1 MSAYATSS
9 SNPYTTW
16 YHAPPPPP
24 PTNPFLTPS
33 QQYHHL
39 YHDQNHQASDIPWTS
54 RPATNPL
61 QRPFGAFAGSKP
73 TPPPHVPTAAER
85 RRQRELA
92 AWLAQ
97 QNAFYGMAPGPRYP
111 DNLAPGSREARRGR
125 QERAAREAAER
136 HAERG
141 RWGERAALRAAGAWC
156 GAVRG
161 ELWRARRGLA
171 DSARGALGPALR
183 AWGRGTARGLRAAAG
198 VCLLV
203 LALALGMCALGFL
216 ALGIAERVLVEE
228 DEGVPEGPVYVLVE
242 NYRSWCVV

>member
-16 YHAPPPPP
+16 YHSPPPPP
-24 PTNPFLTPS
+24 PTNPFLPPS
-33 QQYHHL
+33 QQCHHQC
-39 YHDQNHQASDIPWTS
+39 HHHHQATNIPWTS

-61 QRPFGAFAGSKP
+61 HRPFGAFTGSKP
-73 TPPPHVPTAAER
+73 TPPPHVPTPAER

-97 QNAFYGMAPGPRYP
+97 QNAFYAMAPGPRYP
-111 DNLAPGSREARRGR
+111 DNLTPGSQEARRGR
-125 QERAAREAAER
+125 QERAVLEAAER
-136 HAERG
+136 YAERG

-161 ELWRARRGLA
+161 EAMRARREFA
-171 DSARGALGPALR
+171 DSARGALAPALR
-183 AWGRGTARGLRAAAG
+183 KWGRGMARGLRAAAG
-198 VCLLV
+198 ACLLV
-203 LALALGMCALGFL
+203 LAIALGMCVFGFL
-216 ALGIAERVLVEE
+216 ALGIAEGVLGEE
-228 DEGVPEGPVYVLVE
+228 DEGVPGGPVYVLVE

>member
-1 MSAYATSS
+1 MSPYATSS

-24 PTNPFLTPS
+24 LTNPFLPPS
-33 QQYHHL
+33 QQYHYQH
-39 YHDQNHQASDIPWTS
+39 HHQHHQTPNIPWTS
-54 RPATNPL
+54 RPASNPL
-61 QRPFGAFAGSKP
+61 HRPFGAFAGSKP
-73 TPPPHVPTAAER
+73 APPPYVPPAAAR

-97 QNAFYGMAPGPRYP
+97 QNAFYAMAPGPRYP

-136 HAERG
+136 HVERG
-141 RWGERAALRAAGAWC
+141 RWGERAALRAVGAWC

-161 ELWRARRGLA
+161 GVRRAQREFD
-171 DSARGALGPALR
+171 DSARGTLAPALR
-183 AWGRGTARGLRAAAG
+183 TWRRGMARRLRAAAG

-203 LALALGMCALGFL
+203 LALALGMWALGFL
-216 ALGIAERVLVEE
+216 ALGIAERVLGEE
-228 DEGVPEGPVYVLVE
+228 DEGVPDGPVYVLVE